1 MSTSIGEPG
10 RLRPARQDNNMT
22 LARTSARFG
31 AASVA
36 VAGLAL
42 ALSATAAAHVTVR
55 PDVDVSG
62 SYAKLTFRVPN
73 ESDSAGTVGLR
84 VELPADTPFRSVR
97 VQPHAGWTAELTRE
111 RLTEPIEVGDFTLDE
126 IVTAVTWTADDGVQI
141 GPDEFDE
148 FAISVGPLP
157 EPGDYPLPA
166 HQTYSDG
173 EVVAWADE
181 PDADRPAPT
190 LIVAAAADGDGRGQ
204 GAAPDGHDD
213 EGNTTTSGSDRLA
226 RGLGVGGLALGAI
239 GLGVGGSILRRTR
252 A

>member
-1 MSTSIGEPG
+1 MTI
-10 RLRPARQDNNMT
+10 ART
-22 LARTSARFG
+22 LARLG

-42 ALSATAAAHVTVR
+42 TLPATAAAHVTVR
-55 PDVDVSG
+55 PDVDTSG
-62 SYAKLTFRVPN
+62 SYTKLTFRVPN

-84 VELPADTPFRSVR
+84 VELPADPPFRSVR
-97 VQPHAGWTAELTRE
+97 VQPVAGWTAELTRE
-111 RLTEPIEVGDFTLDE
+111 RLAEPVAAGDFTLDE

-157 EPGDYPLPA
+157 EPGDYALPA
-166 HQTYSDG
+166 HQFYSDG
-173 EVVAWADE
+173 DVVAWADE
-181 PDADRPAPT
+181 PDADRPAPLLT
-190 LIVAAAADGDGRGQ
+190 VLAAADGDGHGQ
-204 GAAPDGHDD
+204 DTAPESHDD
-213 EGNTTTSGSDRLA
+213 EGNTTTSGADRLA
-226 RGLGVGGLALGAI
+226 RGLGVEGLALGAI